1 LVEKRVLT
9 FVLLAVLVWAVLASS
24 FAGYY
29 SLEHSKQKEKLNE
42 NQQLLNDIAQKYNES
57 ISKYSMLL
65 AEYSTVYGSYSLLN
79 SSENF
84 SKLMPSFEKL
94 LESLRGN
101 YSSLLNKQT
110 DLNESYT
117 ELSHKYQTLLQE
129 GNVTKEDFGNL
140 LDDFYKLFSLS
151 ALREMGSTMENAVKI
166 TVNLCI
172 DYGNGTV
179 KWFNETEI
187 PPCSSLFNLLTK
199 VANVDYTYW
208 PTLEPGHILINSINE
223 VGGEKGHYWLWYYWD
238 EKSSTWVFGPV
249 GCDAWLLKDNGIYK
263 FVYT

>member
-29 SLEHSKQKEKLNE
+29 SLEYSKQKEKLNE
-42 NQQLLNDIAQKYNES
+42 DQQLLKDIAQKYNES

-65 AEYSTVYGSYSLLN
+65 AEYSTVYGSYSFH
-79 SSENF
+79 SGENF
-84 SKLMPSFEKL
+84 TELMPSFEKL
-94 LESLRGN
+94 LKSLRGN

-110 DLNESYT
+110 DLNKSYT
-117 ELSHKYQTLLQE
+117 ELNHKYQTLLQG

-140 LDDFYKLFSLS
+140 LDDFYKLFNLLT
-151 ALREMGSTMENAVKI
+151 LREMGSTLENAVKI

-179 KWFNETEI
+179 KWFNETEM
-187 PPCSSLFNLLTK
+187 PPGSSLFNLLTK
-199 VANVDYTYW
+199 VANVNYTYCSA
-208 PTLEPGHILINSINE
+208 LEPGHIFVNSINE
-223 VGGEKGHYWLWYYWD
+223 VGGEEGHYWLWYYWD
-238 EKSSTWVFGPV
+238 EKSSTWIFGPV